1 MRRRP
6 CRGNKR
12 RPLSF
17 VSIFGAAVE
26 GGSDC
31 NFGAGQGGAGP
42 GGGECD
48 GRAPERKKPAA
59 GAAAP
64 GAVRRFVR
72 GAPNVT
78 RLRPR
83 QTPSTPPPHLPPPPP
98 PPPPLAIPHR
108 SARLGSRLGHTT
120 PLTFGAGQGGAI
132 FTGEGDAGGGASDLK
147 RPAVCAAA
155 PGAPRPDFRRA
166 THMLRDP
173 WSHRTFLNFRL
184 DHHVWSRD
192 S

>member
-78 RLRPR
+78 RLRPPLLLPAR
-83 QTPSTPPPHLPPPPP
+83 PAPSPPPTPMLHSKAQQRGRLLLISKSREIGRQGISKNLRIISVLPKVVY
-98 PPPPLAIPHR
+98 L
-108 SARLGSRLGHTT
+108 
-120 PLTFGAGQGGAI
+120 
-132 FTGEGDAGGGASDLK
+132 LK
-147 RPAVCAAA
+147 
-155 PGAPRPDFRRA
+155 
-166 THMLRDP
+166 
-173 WSHRTFLNFRL
+173 
-184 DHHVWSRD
+184 
-192 S
+192 